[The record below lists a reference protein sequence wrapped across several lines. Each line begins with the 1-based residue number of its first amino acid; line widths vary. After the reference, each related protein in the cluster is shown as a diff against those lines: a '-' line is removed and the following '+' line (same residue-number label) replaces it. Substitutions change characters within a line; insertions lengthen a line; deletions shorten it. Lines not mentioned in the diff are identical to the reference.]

1 MNFIHE
7 LNLSTDPWRV
17 WWSWSWL
24 SCSLW
29 CLAGSCAPLA
39 SRTASG
45 LWSWGAQTS
54 ASGLPARCKT
64 GSRTCSTD
72 PGWIHSRPS
81 ARGSGLRSC
90 PSRRSSSW
98 TVPCAAGQQKKE
110 KKMIKSVFTN
120 LLLSLWIK
128 CPNENLKYRIFYHR
142 DHATGADVV
151 HHGHAHHAGHA
162 SHALKV
168 RVVSPP

>member
-1 MNFIHE
+1 MKIRKHSKSTKVLPNMNFTDE

-17 WWSWSWL
+17 WWSWSCL

-29 CLAGSCAPLA
+29 CLEGSCAPLA
-39 SRTASG
+39 SRTAFG

-54 ASGLPARCKT
+54 ASGLPARCRT

-98 TVPCAAGQQKKE
+98 TVPCAAGHTHKK
-110 KKMIKSVFTN
+110 
-120 LLLSLWIK
+120 
-128 CPNENLKYRIFYHR
+128 NENNKNR
-142 DHATGADVV
+142 
-151 HHGHAHHAGHA
+151 
-162 SHALKV
+162 KV
-168 RVVSPP
+168 CVYQSIIILMNKMPEGEFIVCSILP